1 MADVY
6 ISVQGRGIREG
17 IFPSPLQ
24 KCLNTDDEDIYLKK
38 KITETISFILFM
50 NM

>member
-24 KCLNTDDEDIYLKK
+24 KCLNTDDEGIYLKK
-38 KITETISFILFM
+38 KKK
-50 NM
+50 NNGDN